1 MNETIYPL
9 VNFFASMQTIRVF
22 PSAEKNLDS
31 KYKNS

>member
-1 MNETIYPL
+1 MKQTVYSL
-9 VNFFASMQTIRVF
+9 VNFFASMQAIRVF